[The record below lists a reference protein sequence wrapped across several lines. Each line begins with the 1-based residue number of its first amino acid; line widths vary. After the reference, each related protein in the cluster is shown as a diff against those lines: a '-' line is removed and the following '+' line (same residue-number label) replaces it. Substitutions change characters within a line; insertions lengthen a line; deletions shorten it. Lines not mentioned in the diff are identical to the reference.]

1 MMDEVYDCGDS
12 LLVKKAGQEEMV
24 PLSSIININEQTT
37 MITLRLVRGGKF
49 GTDISFSPSKHSP
62 LGLVPFKFPKNEVAE
77 DLIIR
82 VDRARSQRIT

>member
-1 MMDEVYDCGDS
+1 MDEVYDCGDS

-24 PLSSIININEQTT
+24 PLSSIININDQTT

-82 VDRARSQRIT
+82 VDRARSQRVT